1 MPVISEGEREVSVP
15 LTWVHLAVDTCTT
28 YPRYSSLDTKDL
40 DRCDVMAYNKAC
52 FCSASEALKKPAPT
66 RWDGLES
73 TLAAVVSS
81 MSAHP
86 NNLCV
91 PQLAGVLL
99 ENKDGQPVVFLRNT
113 GLSSADEKS
122 SARVAKMNLAR
133 VREQLFRAAEH
144 MSMWNRVLA
153 LVW

>member
-1 MPVISEGEREVSVP
+1 MLVIREGEREVSVS
-15 LTWVHLAVDTCTT
+15 LTQVHLAVEMYTA
-28 YPRYSSLDTKDL
+28 YPKYSSLDTKDMA
-40 DRCDVMAYNKAC
+40 RCDVMDYNRAC
-52 FCSASEALKKPAPT
+52 FCTASEALKKPAPT

-81 MSAHP
+81 MSARP

-99 ENKDGQPVVFLRNT
+99 ENKDGQPMVFLCNT
-113 GLSSADEKS
+113 ALSSADEKS

-133 VREQLFRAAEH
+133 VRKQLFRAAEH